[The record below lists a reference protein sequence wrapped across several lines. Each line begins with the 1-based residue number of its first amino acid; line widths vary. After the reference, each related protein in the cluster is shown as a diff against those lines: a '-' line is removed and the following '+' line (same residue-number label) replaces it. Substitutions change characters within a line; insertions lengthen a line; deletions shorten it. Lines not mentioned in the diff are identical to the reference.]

1 MRIQPPSNGEDY
13 YLIQETSKS
22 LVNRFEEGSKI
33 VKMCL
38 IVFGSIGV
46 VIGAYAGWKYYKK
59 WSIHRSAQRT
69 RETLRDI
76 IRDRDDSTQNNGV
89 FSRDFSLQTI
99 SSSRQPILVNAT
111 ISRYFLLFKL
121 MKFFSLVVQY
131 DLKIC

>member
-1 MRIQPPSNGEDY
+1 MMGIICLLKIPIVLNHEKNQMRIQPPSNGEDY

-22 LVNRFEEGSKI
+22 LINRFEQGSKI

-76 IRDRDDSTQNNGV
+76 IRDRNDPSTQNGV
-89 FSRDFSLQTI
+89 FFT
-99 SSSRQPILVNAT
+99 
-111 ISRYFLLFKL
+111 
-121 MKFFSLVVQY
+121 KFFLCE
-131 DLKIC
+131 IRF

>member
-1 MRIQPPSNGEDY
+1 MLCIFRKNDGHKISLKNLIVLNHEKNQMRIQTPSNGEDY

-76 IRDRDDSTQNNGV
+76 IRDRNDTTTQNGV
-89 FSRDFSLQTI
+89 FSR
-99 SSSRQPILVNAT
+99 
-111 ISRYFLLFKL
+111 
-121 MKFFSLVVQY
+121 FFSFA
-131 DLKIC
+131 K

>member
-1 MRIQPPSNGEDY
+1 MMGMKYLQKNLIVLNHEKNQMRIQPPSNGEDY

-22 LVNRFEEGSKI
+22 LVNRFEQGSKI

-76 IRDRDDSTQNNGV
+76 IRDRDETSTQNGV
-89 FSRDFSLQTI
+89 FSR
-99 SSSRQPILVNAT
+99 
-111 ISRYFLLFKL
+111 Y
-121 MKFFSLVVQY
+121 FFSLFN
-131 DLKIC
+131 KILNMFEYI

>member
-22 LVNRFEEGSKI
+22 LINRFEEGSKI

-89 FSRDFSLQTI
+89 FSRDFSLQRI
-99 SSSRQPILVNAT
+99 SSSRQAILVNAK
-111 ISRYFLLFKL
+111 ISRYFLLFKY
-121 MKFFSLVVQY
+121 MKF
-131 DLKIC
+131 

>member
-22 LVNRFEEGSKI
+22 LINRFEEGSKI

-59 WSIHRSAQRT
+59 WSVHRSAQRT

-89 FSRDFSLQTI
+89 FSRYFSLQRI
-99 SSSRQPILVNAT
+99 SSSRQAILVNAK
-111 ISRYFLLFKL
+111 ISRYFLLFKY
-121 MKFFSLVVQY
+121 MKF
-131 DLKIC
+131 